1 MPMRST
7 SGIRAAASS
16 TGAIDPMATEFVLR
30 LDLAEHAHHQ
40 PAQHAHV
47 CQMLDLAKQAIGSD
61 SKRHGELTIPRF
73 DVSLGVNRPAVIG
86 SWAFNQTER

>member
-1 MPMRST
+1 MT
-7 SGIRAAASS
+7 AFI
-16 TGAIDPMATEFVLR
+16 LR
-30 LDLAEHAHHQ
+30 LDLSGHEHHQ
-40 PAQHAHV
+40 TAQHALV
-47 CQMLDLAKQAIGSD
+47 GQMLDLAKQAINSD

>member
-1 MPMRST
+1 MWFGPRKTPAKST
-7 SGIRAAASS
+7 AGSS
-16 TGAIDPMATEFVLR
+16 ADLMTTEFVLK
-30 LDLAEHAHHQ
+30 LDLSGHEHHQ
-40 PAQHAHV
+40 MAQHAHV